1 MPINKATI
9 MTRGTTLGHVS
20 VSSSSFFS
28 IFKILLSLLIFL
40 CLVLL
45 LCWFGG
51 VEEFVTMLFAGIM
64 LMNIVVCW
72 NTPLWA
78 ISWKTQ
84 GHLFCV
90 IKSFFSFCNKLL
102 CTGITTHM
110 YKEREISVSLVL
122 LQLKWDPIAKSWRI
136 FKGVISRSSTV
147 LLTQTSFIRLFFV

>member
-64 LMNIVVCW
+64 LMNIVVC
-72 NTPLWA
+72 
-78 ISWKTQ
+78 
-84 GHLFCV
+84 
-90 IKSFFSFCNKLL
+90 
-102 CTGITTHM
+102 
-110 YKEREISVSLVL
+110 
-122 LQLKWDPIAKSWRI
+122 
-136 FKGVISRSSTV
+136 
-147 LLTQTSFIRLFFV
+147 